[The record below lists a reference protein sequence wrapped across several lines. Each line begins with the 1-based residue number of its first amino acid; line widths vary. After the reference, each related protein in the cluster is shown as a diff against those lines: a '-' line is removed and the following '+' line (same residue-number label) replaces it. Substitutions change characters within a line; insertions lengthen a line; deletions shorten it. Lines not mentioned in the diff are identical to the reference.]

1 MIYYN
6 GLLTLGV
13 LPGSSQSTPLCM
25 KRTLFGSLAYVV
37 ASAEKGEMG
46 DERRR
51 MLAVLAGTVLKAQV
65 RKKERYNLY

>member
-1 MIYYN
+1 MGTVLRRHGVMS
-6 GLLTLGV
+6 GL
-13 LPGSSQSTPLCM
+13 P
-25 KRTLFGSLAYVV
+25 LFGSLAYVV

-65 RKKERYNLY
+65 RKKKRKKERDNL